1 MKNYEKLES
10 QGDERIVEAVYING
24 EPVTLTEEP
33 ETGDGEEE
41 NATDD

>member
-10 QGDERIVEAVYING
+10 QGDERIVEAIYING
-24 EPVTLTEEP
+24 EPVTLTEDP
-33 ETGDGEEE
+33 EGDGEEE